1 MPDPETIAALATQ
14 PISEGQPTGES
25 VRYDDAFGQVEAEVG
40 KLENPAGG
48 EVDWRVV
55 SDGCGEILRSKAK
68 DLLVAAWLVRSWYE
82 REGLPGLHG
91 GLVLLKDLVGT
102 FWEGIHPERLRPRRA
117 ALEWLGD
124 KLAIILDPEV
134 SIEHDPA
141 AIEACLA
148 VVEDIITWSDGKFEG
163 EDCGL
168 LGLRRNL
175 RGILERI
182 QLNLGGGEAPA
193 DSEAAAE
200 AGGTVAAPAGGGR
213 SIPVGPIA
221 NRAAAIA
228 RLRELGDWFTANEP
242 HSPIGLLIRK
252 AERWSRMSFEEV
264 FQQLLRKQS
273 DAQEHV
279 WDVLGIEVKEE
290 EEG

>member
-25 VRYDDAFGQVEAEVG
+25 VRYDDAFALVEAEVG

-48 EVDWRVV
+48 EVDWRAVI
-55 SDGCGEILRSKAK
+55 DGSSEILRAKAK
-68 DLLVAAWLVRSWYE
+68 DLLVAVWLARAFYE
-82 REGLPGLHG
+82 REGLTGLYG
-91 GLVLLKDLVGT
+91 GLVMLRDLLAT
-102 FWEGIHPERLRPRRA
+102 FWEGLHPERLRPRRA
-117 ALEWLGD
+117 ALEWFSD
-124 KLAIILDPEV
+124 KLAAILDPEI
-134 SIEHDPA
+134 SIDHDPA
-141 AIEACLA
+141 AIEACLT
-148 VVEDIITWSDGKFEG
+148 VVEEIVTWSDGKFEG

-168 LGLRRNL
+168 MALRRNL
-175 RGILERI
+175 RDQLERI
-182 QLNLGGGEAPA
+182 RISLGGGEAPVE
-193 DSEAAAE
+193 D
-200 AGGTVAAPAGGGR
+200 AGGGEAVSGEAAPAPGR
-213 SIPVGPIA
+213 GIPIGPIA

-279 WDVLGIEVKEE
+279 WDVLGIEPPQ